1 MSMSQVNCS
10 GKTARKGR
18 LYQQKHETGERIHYD
33 LSARPQKSKPIEL
46 IGLFKS
52 TSND

>member
-1 MSMSQVNCS
+1 MSMNQVNCS

-18 LYQQKHETGERIHYD
+18 LYQRKTDTGERIYYD
-33 LSARPQKSKPIEL
+33 LTSRPQKVKPIEL

-52 TSND
+52 TSN

>member
-18 LYQQKHETGERIHYD
+18 LYQQKHSTGERLNWDIT
-33 LSARPQKSKPIEL
+33 ARPQKAKPIEL
-46 IGLFKS
+46 VLLVKA
-52 TSND
+52 